1 MAISNYPITVDDQNI
16 NQMRYLIEQRAEWMY
31 ELCEEMEAHGVEYEE
46 IARAA
51 ISRFG
56 CRRGQC
62 MVEGLP
68 GKGHSLVEL
77 AKYFQ
82 ESPNTTVFEKEY
94 VQVSE
99 DKLEIDFHYCPLL
112 ACWQKLTGD
121 EKKLA
126 KLCDIAMDGDRGMF
140 GAVPGSEFILK
151 STLAEGA
158 PVCKMIIQK
167 RTNAQE

>member
-1 MAISNYPITVDDQNI
+1 MAINNHPITTDNQDI

-31 ELCEEMEAHGVEYEE
+31 ELCKEMEAQGMSYEE

-62 MVEGLP
+62 MVEDLEN
-68 GKGHSLVEL
+68 KGHSLIEL
-77 AKYFQ
+77 ANYFKA
-82 ESPNTTVFEKEY
+82 SPNSTVFEKEY
-94 VQVSE
+94 VEVSE
-99 DKLEIDFHYCPLL
+99 DRLEIDFHYCPLL
-112 ACWQKLTGD
+112 ACWQKLTDD
-121 EKKLA
+121 EGELS

-140 GAVPGSEFILK
+140 GAVPDSEFILE

-167 RTNAQE
+167 KK